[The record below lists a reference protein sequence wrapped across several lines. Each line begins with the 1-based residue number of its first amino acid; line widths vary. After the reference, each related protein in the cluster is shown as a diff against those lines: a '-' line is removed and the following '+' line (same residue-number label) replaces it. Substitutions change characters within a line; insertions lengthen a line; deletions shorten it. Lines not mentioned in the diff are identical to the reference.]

1 MATLFLQYP
10 ACSTCQKAKKWLTE
24 NNIEFTNRLIVEEN
38 PTVEEL
44 KAWIPRS
51 GLPVKKFFNTSGLVY
66 KELKLSEKL
75 PAMSEEEQIAL
86 LATNGKLVK
95 RPLVVTDSFVL
106 VGFKFDRFV
115 STQWSRNI
123 IRAKGVCYFSNN
135 RDMSFLFEQAGVQK
149 KLKEAGLWYATA
161 PEEELIE
168 VIRQEPGLLRDW
180 DDKYGDRMQK
190 IVFIGRHLD
199 KEELIRELDECL
211 E

>member
-75 PAMSEEEQIAL
+75 PAMSEEDTGVAQ
-86 LATNGKLVK
+86 LVEHRSPK
-95 RPLVVTDSFVL
+95 PG
-106 VGFKFDRFV
+106 VG
-115 STQWSRNI
+115 SSSLSSR
-123 IRAKGVCYFSNN
+123 A
-135 RDMSFLFEQAGVQK
+135 
-149 KLKEAGLWYATA
+149 
-161 PEEELIE
+161 ELNSCK
-168 VIRQEPGLLRDW
+168 Q
-180 DDKYGDRMQK
+180 
-190 IVFIGRHLD
+190 
-199 KEELIRELDECL
+199 
-211 E
+211 

>member
-75 PAMSEEEQIAL
+75 PTMSEEEQINL
-86 LATNGKLVK
+86 LATDGMLVK
-95 RPLVVTDSFVL
+95 RPLVIGENLVL
-106 VGFKFDRFV
+106 VGFK
-115 STQWSRNI
+115 
-123 IRAKGVCYFSNN
+123 
-135 RDMSFLFEQAGVQK
+135 
-149 KLKEAGLWYATA
+149 EAEWKN
-161 PEEELIE
+161 
-168 VIRQEPGLLRDW
+168 QLLS
-180 DDKYGDRMQK
+180 K
-190 IVFIGRHLD
+190 
-199 KEELIRELDECL
+199 
-211 E
+211 